1 MRLRMLKILKGCCGD
16 CCCCCCQDWI
26 ECVGTRER
34 IKRKEGI
41 GAVELG
47 KECEVKG
54 RGWQRGRMPPIDFS
68 GMASILIESS
78 ATQQLKKKEKSTA
91 AAAAAAAFAS

>member
-1 MRLRMLKILKGCCGD
+1 M
-16 CCCCCCQDWI
+16 
-26 ECVGTRER
+26 
-34 IKRKEGI
+34 
-41 GAVELG
+41 
-47 KECEVKG
+47 KG